1 FLSGVPQ
8 AHGFQVPYAGFPL
21 GQTLAQALRPFP
33 QFGTVPVRWAPL
45 GDSWYDS
52 LQAKV
57 TKRFSHGLTLQSSF
71 TWQKELELGTDNQDN
86 GGGFT
91 INDAYNRQVQ
101 KSISPSS
108 LPFVFVTAFTYQS
121 PGFTGNHLLRGFS
134 RDWTLGAILRYQSG
148 FPILVPCSNNGL
160 NSLLLRSSSCA
171 TFENRVPG
179 QPLYTQNLNCGCFD
193 PNKTFVLNPAAWSDP
208 AAGTWGTASAYYN
221 DYRAARRPSEQINF
235 GRSFRI
241 HEQVRFTVTAI
252 FFNVFNRVYLNVPT
266 STNAQATQVTS
277 KGQTVSGF
285 GYINTGSTLQ
295 QPRTGVLQARFEF

>member
-1 FLSGVPQ
+1 
-8 AHGFQVPYAGFPL
+8 
-21 GQTLAQALRPFP
+21 
-33 QFGTVPVRWAPL
+33 
-45 GDSWYDS
+45 
-52 LQAKV
+52 V

-91 INDAYNRQVQ
+91 INDAYNRAVQ

-108 LPFVFVTAFTYQS
+108 LPFVFVTAFTCQS
-121 PGFTGNHLLRGFS
+121 PGFTGNHLLREFS

-148 FPILVPCSNNGL
+148 FPILAPCSNNGL

-179 QPLYTQNLNCGCFD
+179 QPLFTQNLNCGCFD
-193 PNKTFVLNPAAWSDP
+193 PNKTFVLNPNAWSDP

-235 GRSFRI
+235 GRTFRI
-241 HEQVRFTVTAI
+241 HEQVRFIVTAI
-252 FFNVFNRVYLNVPT
+252 FFNVFNSV
-266 STNAQATQVTS
+266 
-277 KGQTVSGF
+277 
-285 GYINTGSTLQ
+285 
-295 QPRTGVLQARFEF
+295 